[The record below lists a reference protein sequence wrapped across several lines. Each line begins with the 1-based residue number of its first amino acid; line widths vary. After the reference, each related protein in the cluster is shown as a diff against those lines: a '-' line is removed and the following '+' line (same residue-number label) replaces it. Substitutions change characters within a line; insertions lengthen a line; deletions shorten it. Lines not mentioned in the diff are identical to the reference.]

1 MESIYCQCNEH
12 GAGLAFVG
20 WLFAA
25 AGLTFLS
32 CHSCEATNNTGT
44 VKQQTTICCFD
55 SSSNSSYEQGFEAA
69 QLLCAAG
76 IIWVVHSRP
85 MSSWSCSTRFCSSN
99 HQRAAAEHCSKVNFA
114 SRRGA
119 VINACCCIALD
130 EAS

>member
-12 GAGLAFVG
+12 GAGVACVG

-32 CHSCEATNNTGT
+32 RHSGEATNNTVT

-69 QLLCAAG
+69 KLFCCVLQASFGWCTAA
-76 IIWVVHSRP
+76 RCP
-85 MSSWSCSTRFCSSN
+85 
-99 HQRAAAEHCSKVNFA
+99 
-114 SRRGA
+114 RGA
-119 VINACCCIALD
+119 VQRDSAAATTSGQLLSTAARSTSLKGGGGNQHMLLHCIG
-130 EAS
+130 